1 MARRTRKRGVT
12 DTDKGY
18 ADLRRTLAK
27 IRAERPYVVVG
38 IRGQAG
44 AQTYQD
50 EAGKGDAISLVEV
63 GAVHE
68 FGSRDGRIPERSY
81 MRSTFDRNRDDY
93 ERGFKRSI
101 GRVVDGTAEID
112 TELGRLGLVVAGD
125 IQETIAT
132 LTDPPLAQYTIDKKG
147 SSKPLIETGRLKQS
161 IDHEVRRG
169 DG

>member
-44 AQTYQD
+44 AQTYESD
-50 EAGKGDAISLVEV
+50 GKAISLVEI

-68 FGSRDGRIPERSY
+68 FGSSDGRIPQRPY
-81 MRSTFDRNRDDY
+81 MRPTFDARRDSY
-93 ERGFKRSI
+93 EDGFVRGI
-101 GRVVDGTAEID
+101 GRVVDGTSDID
-112 TELGRLGLVVAGD
+112 TELGHLGLVVAGD

-132 LTDPPLAQYTIDKKG
+132 LTDPPLAQITIDRKG
-147 SSKPLIETGRLKQS
+147 SSKPLIDTGRLKQS